1 MVSKI
6 GGKDKSFFLPGK
18 PIIKIF
24 ASLQKN
30 PGQTKWVCPGTGY
43 GIGSPL
49 FLDESVARHAPVVG
63 LNHDDVLSGRK
74 FVERDNRPRCNDTF
88 HFGTAQV

>member
-30 PGQTKWVCPGTGY
+30 PGQTKWVCPGTGNGTRWGLRY
-43 GIGSPL
+43 
-49 FLDESVARHAPVVG
+49 FLM
-63 LNHDDVLSGRK
+63 
-74 FVERDNRPRCNDTF
+74 NR
-88 HFGTAQV
+88 